1 MRTRLLLVPVLL
13 ILFSS
18 PSFAA
23 NVKWTDSPEM
33 SAIFREDGTEGTFV
47 LYDAQNDAFIGHN
60 RSRAETQFRPA
71 STFKIVNTLIGLSC
85 GAVRDVDEVLPY
97 VGQPQ
102 GVAMWEK
109 DMSLR
114 DAIKISNVPIYQEL
128 ARRIGM
134 KNMQRNIDRLG
145 YGNRRLGEVVDLF
158 WLDGPLEISP
168 VEQTLFLA
176 RLARQELPFK
186 LEHQLAVREIIKYGE
201 GGGWA
206 LFAKTGTAMRLNP
219 AVGWWVGWVEKE
231 GGIYTFALNV
241 QLPENYDTDPTG
253 RIELAK
259 KCLKSAGII

>member
-1 MRTRLLLVPVLL
+1 MRALTLLMLILPVL
-13 ILFSS
+13 FSG
-18 PSFAA
+18 PSSAEA
-23 NVKWTDSPEM
+23 VKWTDSPEM
-33 SAIFREDGTEGTFV
+33 AAIFQEDGTEGTFV
-47 LYDAQNDAFIGHN
+47 LYDAQKDVFIGCN
-60 RSRAETQFRPA
+60 RSRAETRFRPA

-102 GVAMWEK
+102 GVEMWEK

-134 KNMQRNIDRLG
+134 KNMQQNIDRLG
-145 YGNRRLGEVVDLF
+145 YGNRELGSAVGLF

-168 VEQTLFLA
+168 VEQAAFLA

-186 LEHQLAVREIIKYGE
+186 REHQLAAREIIRYGE

-206 LFAKTGTAMRLNP
+206 LFAKTGTAMRLKP

-231 GGIYTFALNV
+231 GGIYSFALNV
-241 QLPENYDTDPTG
+241 QLPEKYDTDPTG

-259 KCLKSAGII
+259 KCLKAAGLL

>member
-1 MRTRLLLVPVLL
+1 MRARLLLIPVLL

-18 PSFAA
+18 PGFAE

-33 SAIFREDGTEGTFV
+33 AAIFREAGTEGTFV
-47 LYDAQNDAFIGHN
+47 LYDAQRDIFIGCN
-60 RSRAETQFRPA
+60 RLRAETRFRPA

-97 VGQPQ
+97 VGQPL
-102 GVAMWEK
+102 GVEMWEK

-134 KNMQRNIDRLG
+134 KNMQLNVDKLG
-145 YGNRRLGEVVDLF
+145 YGNRQLGAVVDLF

-168 VEQTLFLA
+168 MEQTAFLA

-186 LEHQLAVREIIKYGE
+186 PEHQLAVREIIKYEE
-201 GGGWA
+201 GGGRA
-206 LFAKTGTAMRLNP
+206 IFAKTGTAMRLNP

-241 QLPENYDTDPTG
+241 RLPEKYDTDPRG

-259 KCLKSAGII
+259 KCLKAAGII